1 MSRSGRDHAG
11 ALRPDAATRH
21 LCTGVYLDP
30 ELRTVVLRKVH
41 NDPRHMVAPS
51 YGFDLV
57 PVVGHAW
64 LAWRLETAQH
74 LGVLTVFAAG
84 LMIRP
89 ASAIVVGSVLAFWW
103 SCRLFLR
110 SALVVLPLRAKEI
123 ADHWLRRTRWRSESD
138 ELRQHGRLL
147 RLCGMGC
154 VVLIAVAFLAASFS
168 GTPLSETAET
178 AGLLLLSIAVVV
190 GGRGAAHQICLN
202 RMYHAD
208 SLLPARLSPRQRAI
222 SEQQSHPYVVYRRP
236 SPPDPEAEPERPTW
250 DLIDEDQSP
259 FVGSGTLVH
268 RWLPPLTIQLLEAM
282 NVVDAM
288 GHRSMEER
296 EYAGQA
302 FQAHELVDHLKKAM
316 APMGDAN
323 DPNALSGF
331 TVNDRVYIAES
342 DVPPNAEWLRELP
355 GRHQMNSII
364 DAPYGAQHHFLE
376 IGANLSG
383 EIVTTVFL
391 RATVKG
397 KALSLDFAACALTR
411 TPSEYHVLNAFAE
424 NGATAVLRSALR
436 ELAVLPDRVAAVR
449 HLAQAPALLI
459 GAVRARKNRML
470 KPRRGMAFGAQLSI
484 RQEKSTPWRQ
494 SQLDEVTIHDH
505 MKLIEQRLLKAVED
519 FLEDRKIDTSA
530 FKRRAIGIINSGVLN
545 MGGKVDM
552 KQSAVGVN
560 ARVRADSR
568 ESDEKAEQSSAHEGG
583 E

>member
-11 ALRPDAATRH
+11 ALRQDAATRH

-74 LGVLTVFAAG
+74 LGVLAVFTAG

-89 ASAIVVGSVLAFWW
+89 ASAIVVLSVLAFWW
-103 SCRLFLR
+103 SGRLFLR

-123 ADHWLRRTRWRSESD
+123 ADHWLRRARWRSEGE
-138 ELRQHGRLL
+138 ELRQHERLL

-154 VVLIAVAFLAASFS
+154 VVLIVVVFLAASLS
-168 GTPLSETAET
+168 DAPLGETAGT

-202 RMYHAD
+202 RMYHAV
-208 SLLPARLSPRQRAI
+208 SLLPARLSPRLRAI

-236 SPPDPEAEPERPTW
+236 SPPDPEEEQERPAW

-288 GHRSMEER
+288 EHRSMEER
-296 EYAGQA
+296 EYAGPA

-342 DVPPNAEWLRELP
+342 DVPPHAEWLRELP
-355 GRHQMNSII
+355 DRHKMNSII
-364 DAPYGAQHHFLE
+364 DAPYGAEHHFLE
-376 IGANLSG
+376 IGASLTG
-383 EIVTTVFL
+383 EIVTTVFV
-391 RATVKG
+391 RVTVKG

-424 NGATAVLRSALR
+424 SGATAVLRSALR
-436 ELAVLPDRVAAVR
+436 ELGVLPDRVAAVR
-449 HLAQAPALLI
+449 SLAQAPALLI
-459 GAVRARKNRML
+459 GAVRARKNRLL
-470 KPRRGMAFGAQLSI
+470 KPRRGMAIGAQLSI

-519 FLEDRKIDTSA
+519 FLEDHKIDTSA

-545 MGGKVDM
+545 MGGKVEM

-568 ESDEKAEQSSAHEGG
+568 EPDKNAEQSSAHEGG